1 MFTYP
6 IGQFGLQ
13 APMVSFLGA
22 FTNGAGS
29 ALDIGPA
36 RTDRIVVVAAQR
48 ELDAATAFAT
58 PTINGTAATIIVQ
71 PAVSDPMVMAYAFV
85 PTGTTANLACTNGT
99 RMFGWVITGVTALDH
114 FLTGTVSGTNY
125 ILTTDMPAQPSVIIG
140 IARSRS
146 TQTTY
151 SASVS
156 GVLDDVVTDAH
167 STSGSGNSSWVGAHA
182 KSDGPGSGT
191 LTLTGSNNYS
201 AGYGA
206 AAIFI

>member
-6 IGQFGLQ
+6 MGQFGLQ
-13 APMVSFLGA
+13 APIVDFLGA

-29 ALDIGPA
+29 ALAIGPA
-36 RTDRIVVVAAQR
+36 RTDRIVVVAAQK
-48 ELDAATAFAT
+48 EQDATTAYAT
-58 PTINGTAATIIVQ
+58 PTINGVAATILVQ
-71 PAVSDPMVMAYAFV
+71 PSISDPVVMGYAFV
-85 PTGTTANLACTNGT
+85 PTGTTVALACAGGT
-99 RMFGWVITGVTALDH
+99 RMFGWVITNVTALDQV
-114 FLTGTVSGTNY
+114 LTGTVSGANY
-125 ILTTDMPAQPSVIIG
+125 IITGTMPAQPSVIIG

-146 TQTTY
+146 TESSY

-156 GVLDDVVTDAH
+156 GVLEDVVTDAY
-167 STSGSGNSSWVGAHA
+167 STSGGNASSWIGAHA
-182 KSDGPGSGT
+182 KADGPGSGT